1 MLSRRSIES
10 SNNNGAI
17 LQSELHEEEPHTK
30 IKRSSHNNRCSR
42 IAYTME
48 IMPTVAEAVVMP
60 SKRSLSLELSQLE
73 NTTTTFVSPFLDNDL
88 SYGSTTFRD
97 IGSMK
102 YNSEMR
108 NVQQEEKHNELGD
121 SCKSL
126 YEITDLDQDDEI
138 SFSNE
143 DEDAL
148 YSFDDDD
155 MMSFSNEITNELDSI
170 SSDPIS
176 LVPDLNAQPKDAS
189 ILPTPDPEIKLSE
202 RQFLLC
208 MKLAENAAEC
218 DASLFTT
225 VSILHLVEHL
235 Q

>member
-1 MLSRRSIES
+1 MLSRGSIES

-17 LQSELHEEEPHTK
+17 WQSELHEEEPHTK
-30 IKRSSHNNRCSR
+30 TKRSSHNNRCSR

-97 IGSMK
+97 IGSMT

-126 YEITDLDQDDEI
+126 YGITDLDQDDEI

-155 MMSFSNEITNELDSI
+155 MMSFSNEIAHELDSI
-170 SSDPIS
+170 PSDPNFIS
-176 LVPDLNAQPKDAS
+176 TRS
-189 ILPTPDPEIKLSE
+189 
-202 RQFLLC
+202 
-208 MKLAENAAEC
+208 
-218 DASLFTT
+218 
-225 VSILHLVEHL
+225 
-235 Q
+235 